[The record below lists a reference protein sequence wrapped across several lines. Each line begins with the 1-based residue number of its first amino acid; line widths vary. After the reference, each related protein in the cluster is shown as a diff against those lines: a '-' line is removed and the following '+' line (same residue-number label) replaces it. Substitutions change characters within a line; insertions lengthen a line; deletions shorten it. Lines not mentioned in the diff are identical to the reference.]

1 MVSVCFV
8 SQNTPNDSVVYVR
21 MGSMVLFKGG
31 EEVPDRTIKEGTFFG
46 EESLCTVPVNWE
58 FTVVA
63 KEQCEGR
70 VGF

>member
-1 MVSVCFV
+1 
-8 SQNTPNDSVVYVR
+8 